1 MTLST
6 TEENYL
12 KAIFKLCSQEQKN
25 AATNDIAELVQTK
38 AASVTDMLKKL
49 ADKEL
54 IVYEKYKGVSLT
66 KEGDRIARMLVRNH
80 RLWEVFLVSK
90 LGYKWYEVHPIAE
103 QLEHIAAELLIEKLD
118 AFLGYPKY
126 DPHGDPIPDAQ
137 GNIIELSNTL
147 LSDISKGK
155 KVTIVGVK
163 DTSSSFLKY
172 LDTLMLTIGSKLT
185 IKDVIEFD
193 RSMIIEKSDKSIAA
207 ISSQIAQNILVHSM
221 K

>member
-1 MTLST
+1 MSLST

-25 AATNDIAELVQTK
+25 ASTNDIAELVQTK

-90 LGYKWYEVHPIAE
+90 LGYKWDEVHPIAE
-103 QLEHIAAELLIEKLD
+103 QLEHIAAEHLIEKLD
-118 AFLGYPKY
+118 TFLGYPKY

-147 LSDISKGK
+147 LSDIAKGK